1 VAVADRVFIYDSNSG
16 EMIKQIRGHRDTV
29 YCIAYQ
35 KDSQKFATGGA
46 DNSVVIWSATGE
58 GLLKYSHNDKIQCL
72 SFNPVLQNLA
82 SCSAIDFGLWQ
93 ADQPNVN
100 KQKVPAKCCA
110 CDWSPDG
117 QILAIGLLN
126 GSILVKDKTGIELF
140 QIQKS

>member
-1 VAVADRVFIYDSNSG
+1 MAVADRVFIYDTATG
-16 EMIKQIRGHRDTV
+16 ESVKQIRGHRDTV

-35 KDSQKFATGGA
+35 KDGQKFATGGA
-46 DNSVVIWSATGE
+46 DNSVVIWSANGE

-82 SCSAIDFGLWQ
+82 SCSVIDFGLWQ

-100 KQKVPAKCCA
+100 KQKTPAKCCA

-117 QILAIGLLN
+117 QLLAIGLMN
-126 GSILVKDKTGIELF
+126 GLILVKDKTGVELF
-140 QIQKS
+140 